1 MTTVEYRL
9 IPEYDGRYL
18 ISANGDVCNS
28 DGHHIKP
35 FDSKDGP
42 RVELRHLGQRDRP
55 LIQDLI
61 NQVWGDQNELEKHI

>member
-1 MTTVEYRL
+1 MTAVEYRL
-9 IPEYDGRYL
+9 IPEYEGRYL

-35 FDSKDGP
+35 FDSKDGL

-55 LIQDLI
+55 LIRDLI
-61 NQVWGDQNELEKHI
+61 SQAWEDQDELKEHI